1 VTESI
6 LRSIDS
12 PERQAEAFPILTL
25 GQIDRIR
32 PYGRVRAVR
41 PGEILSKP
49 GIVCLCL
56 FCFPESSISYGLIL
70 VDP

>member
-12 PERQAEAFPILTL
+12 PERQAEAFPRLTP

-41 PGEILSKP
+41 PGEILFEAGDRLPLFVLLSEKLDIVWADP
-49 GIVCLCL
+49 G
-56 FCFPESSISYGLIL
+56 
-70 VDP
+70 